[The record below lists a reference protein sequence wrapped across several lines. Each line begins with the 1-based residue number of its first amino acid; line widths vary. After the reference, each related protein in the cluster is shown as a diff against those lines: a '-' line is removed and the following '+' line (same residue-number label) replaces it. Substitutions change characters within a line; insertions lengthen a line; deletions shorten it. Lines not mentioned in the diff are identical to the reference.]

1 MLWGNAGLPKNL
13 KLALVAVVLSTCCG
27 QAQTENRSAS
37 TTITLSD
44 IQAAQLLIIND
55 RLDDAKRV
63 LERFLATTPD
73 DSEGQFLLATIAV
86 AQKDYDTAI
95 SLYRRILLREPAT
108 ERVRLDLARAFF
120 LKADYDNADR
130 QFRFARAGDIDDA
143 VKANVDRFLSA
154 INRLRE
160 WAVNFSFALAPDTN
174 QNAATSANQ
183 VSLFGLPFALDN
195 GARKQSGV
203 GVAGNMGGE
212 WSPLLDDNLK
222 ARIGANFYRMEYSGG
237 GFDDMTVSAYGG
249 PQFLFSNW
257 DFSVLATGFKRWF
270 ANQDYVSG
278 AGGKLAADYGITSD
292 WVVGASLG
300 GQSVTNAFIPEQS
313 GPLWSVQSQVAYVL
327 SPSSLFQ
334 LQLGFNRQE
343 AQIAPYS
350 YSAVWFGG
358 SYSQDLPWGFSAGFQ
373 PSYFL
378 TRYDAALAAFGKTR
392 SDNAVS
398 LAFTLL
404 NRRLDFYGFTPR
416 FSYVFT
422 EQHSNIPLYSFTRN
436 QFQIG
441 LTSLF

>member
-1 MLWGNAGLPKNL
+1 MTL
-13 KLALVAVVLSTCCG
+13 KAALLGVIFFTSSAM
-27 QAQTENRSAS
+27 AQEKPATV
-37 TTITLSD
+37 TLSD
-44 IQAAQLLIIND
+44 IQAAQLLITND

-63 LERFLATTPD
+63 LERFLAARPD
-73 DSEGQFLLATIAV
+73 DSQGQFLLATIAV

-95 SLYRRILLREPAT
+95 SLFRRILVREPNA
-108 ERVRLDLARAFF
+108 ERVRLELARTFF
-120 LKADYDNADR
+120 LKGDYDNADR

-160 WAVNFSFALAPDTN
+160 WTVNFSFALAPDTN
-174 QNAATSANQ
+174 QNAATSASQ
-183 VSLFGLPFALDN
+183 VSIFGLPFALDK

-203 GVAGNMGGE
+203 GVAGNIGGE
-212 WSPLLDDNLK
+212 WSPILDDNLK
-222 ARIGANFYRMEYSGG
+222 ARIGADLYRVEYSGG
-237 GFDDMTVSAYGG
+237 QFDDMTISAYGG
-249 PQFLFSNW
+249 PQLLFANW
-257 DFSVLATGFKRWF
+257 DVSLLATGFKRWF

-278 AGGKLAADYGITSD
+278 AGGKLAVDYGITSN

-350 YSAVWFGG
+350 YSWVWFGG
-358 SYSQDLPWGFSAGFQ
+358 GYSQDLPYGFSAGFQ
-373 PSYFL
+373 PSYFI
-378 TRYDAALAAFGKTR
+378 TRYDAMLPAFGRTR
-392 SDNAVS
+392 SDDAIM

-404 NRRLDFYGFTPR
+404 NRRFDYHGFTPR

-422 EQHSNIPLYSFTRN
+422 EQHSNIPIYSFTRS

>member
-1 MLWGNAGLPKNL
+1 MTL
-13 KLALVAVVLSTCCG
+13 KTALLGVIFFASSAM
-27 QAQTENRSAS
+27 AQDVGTP
-37 TTITLSD
+37 TTVTLSD
-44 IQAAQLLIIND
+44 IQAAQLLITND

-63 LERFLATTPD
+63 LERFLAATPD
-73 DSEGQFLLATIAV
+73 DSQGQFLLATIAV

-95 SLYRRILLREPAT
+95 SLYRRILVREPGA
-108 ERVRLDLARAFF
+108 ERVRLELARAFF
-120 LKADYDNADR
+120 LKGDYDNADR
-130 QFRFARAGDIDDA
+130 QFRFARAGDIDNA

-160 WAVNFSFALAPDTN
+160 WTVNFSFALAPDTN
-174 QNAATSANQ
+174 QNAATSASQ
-183 VSLFGLPFALDN
+183 VSIFGLPFALDK
-195 GARKQSGV
+195 GARKQSGI
-203 GVAGNMGGE
+203 GLAGNIGGE

-222 ARIGANFYRMEYSGG
+222 ARIGADLYRVEYSGG
-237 GFDDMTVSAYGG
+237 QFDDMTISAYGG

-257 DFSVLATGFKRWF
+257 DVSLLATGFKRWF

-278 AGGKLAADYGITSD
+278 VGGKLAADYGITSD
-292 WVVGASLG
+292 WVVGASVG

-343 AQIAPYS
+343 AQITPYS
-350 YSAVWFGG
+350 YSGVWFGG
-358 SYSQDLPWGFSAGFQ
+358 GYSQDLPWGFSAGFQ
-373 PSYFL
+373 PSYFI
-378 TRYDAALAAFGKTR
+378 TRYDAMLAAFGKTR
-392 SDNAVS
+392 SDDTVS
-398 LAFTLL
+398 LAFSLL
-404 NRRLDFYGFTPR
+404 NRRFEYHGFTPR